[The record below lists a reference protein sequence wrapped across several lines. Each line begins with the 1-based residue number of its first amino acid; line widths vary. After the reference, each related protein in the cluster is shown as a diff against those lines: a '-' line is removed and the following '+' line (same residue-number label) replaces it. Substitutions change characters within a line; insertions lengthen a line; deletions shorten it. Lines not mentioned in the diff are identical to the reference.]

1 MRHSFFF
8 FFFLITMVFLV
19 IGIGTL
25 RAASYIAHLEK
36 RSNTILSCRVDFTL
50 REATVSC
57 IDGTIVMLQSKLA

>member
-1 MRHSFFF
+1 
-8 FFFLITMVFLV
+8 MVFLV
-19 IGIGTL
+19 IGIGTV